1 MTVKR
6 FFGESAREAL
16 KKVKEALGAEAIVV
30 SNKAVPGGVEIMA
43 MSADSLEALSR
54 QGGGTTSM
62 PAATLKTPLAAKPA
76 VPPAPTFPVAEDDGD
91 YAVTLSAKARAPM
104 PFQPWQPWQPPR
116 QETAAPA
123 TAARPASAMESRQ
136 QQDGTD
142 RVKPRPLPPKAKPA
156 ATAAAIEH
164 VAQEIGMA
172 GEIESHPQVQQLMGE
187 MQSIKKLLER
197 QLAGFAWNDM
207 VRHAPAKA
215 QLLGEMLEAGF
226 SGVLSRR
233 LVDDMPEDLEMQDG
247 RKWLTSA
254 VNRRLRTLT
263 SENDLIDR
271 GGVFALVGPTGVG
284 KTTTTAKL
292 AARCVVRYGADKLA
306 LLTTDGYRIGAHEQ
320 LRIYGRILGVPVH
333 VVRDSEDLR
342 RTLADLRGK
351 HMVLIDT
358 VGMSQRDRMV
368 AEQAAMLTRAGDVKR
383 LLMLNA
389 TSRGD
394 TLDDVIRSYA
404 GEDLAGC
411 ILTKVDETASLAP
424 ALDAVVRHGL
434 LLAYVA
440 NGQRV
445 PEDMH
450 LPNRNY
456 LLHRA
461 FRQPV
466 AESVHRLKQ
475 DEVGLVVPAPS
486 LSAAQGTALV

>member
-1 MTVKR
+1 
-6 FFGESAREAL
+6 
-16 KKVKEALGAEAIVV
+16 
-30 SNKAVPGGVEIMA
+30 
-43 MSADSLEALSR
+43 
-54 QGGGTTSM
+54 
-62 PAATLKTPLAAKPA
+62 
-76 VPPAPTFPVAEDDGD
+76 
-91 YAVTLSAKARAPM
+91 
-104 PFQPWQPWQPPR
+104 
-116 QETAAPA
+116 
-123 TAARPASAMESRQ
+123 
-136 QQDGTD
+136 
-142 RVKPRPLPPKAKPA
+142 
-156 ATAAAIEH
+156 
-164 VAQEIGMA
+164 
-172 GEIESHPQVQQLMGE
+172 
-187 MQSIKKLLER
+187 MQSIKSMLER

-207 VRHAPAKA
+207 TRHAPAKA

-226 SGVLSRR
+226 SGVLARR
-233 LVDDMPEDLEMQDG
+233 LVDDMPEDLDLQAG
-247 RKWLTSA
+247 RKWLASA

-263 SENDLIDR
+263 RENDLIER

-292 AARCVVRYGADKLA
+292 AARCVVRYGAEKLA

-368 AEQAAMLTRAGDVKR
+368 AEQAAMLMRAGDVRR
-383 LLMLNA
+383 LLLLNA

-404 GEDLAGC
+404 GEDIAGC

-424 ALDAVVRHGL
+424 AVDAVVRHGL
-434 LLAYVA
+434 LMAYVA

-445 PEDMH
+445 PEDLH

-456 LLHRA
+456 LLHRS
-461 FRQPV
+461 FKQPSPNS
-466 AESVHRLKQ
+466 AHHLKQ
-475 DEVGLVVPAPS
+475 DEVGLVIPS
-486 LSAAQGTALV
+486 SQAAGQLSPQGLAAA